1 MTKSS
6 IERSV
11 VIFVVAL
18 VIAFI
23 WTVSRVFMMVGW
35 L

>member
-23 WTVSRVFMMVGW
+23 WTLTRVFMMVGW

>member
-18 VIAFI
+18 VIAFL
-23 WTVSRVFMMVGW
+23 WTVTRVFALVGW
-35 L
+35 M